1 MDVFQP
7 DLKQNIYDCAMTVS
21 DRLCW
26 QERIAAFAKNLCVKT
41 TRQWEKVADSEMPS
55 ENENT
60 AAKEQ

>member
-7 DLKQNIYDCAMTVS
+7 DLKQNIYDCEMTAA
-21 DRLCW
+21 DRFCW
-26 QERIAAFAKNLCVKT
+26 QERIAAFVKNHCMKT

-60 AAKEQ
+60 ATKEQ